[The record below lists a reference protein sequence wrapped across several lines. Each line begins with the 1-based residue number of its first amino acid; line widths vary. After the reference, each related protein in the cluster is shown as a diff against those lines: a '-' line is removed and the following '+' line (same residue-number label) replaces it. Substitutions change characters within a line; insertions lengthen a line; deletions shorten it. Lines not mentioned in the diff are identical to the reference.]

1 MSIEISGVIMVLIKL
16 DALSDVE
23 LRYIAQKET
32 IENFENLSREELI
45 DVLEDFYD
53 ENESLKS
60 SSSVHNPS
68 LHRFCKGLIE
78 FESIAM
84 LSLPGVEDL
93 PQQYLETSIH
103 LVEKDPYWA
112 YVFWSISPNDKVR
125 LYESYAN
132 FTIVLRTLV
141 LENDKV
147 KEKFDIIVT
156 GKDSDWNIAL
166 PSFGKKYISQL
177 IAVMGDKQEIL
188 AESKPIETPEF
199 DLKKKVEDIKNSKNA
214 ALLLSSLVSKNGE
227 VMDNRLIKE
236 IFSEL
241 DNSDTEEKR

>member
-1 MSIEISGVIMVLIKL
+1 MVLIKL

-32 IENFENLSREELI
+32 IENFENLPREDLI
-45 DVLEDFYD
+45 DILEDFYD
-53 ENESLKS
+53 ENDSLKS
-60 SSSVHNPS
+60 SNSVHNLS

-78 FESIAM
+78 FESKAM

-93 PQQYLETSIH
+93 PQQYLETTIH

-125 LYESYAN
+125 LYESCAN
-132 FTIVLRTLV
+132 FTTVLRTLV

-147 KEKFDIIVT
+147 EEKFDIVVT

-188 AESKPIETPEF
+188 AESKPIETPQF
-199 DLKKKVEDIKNSKNA
+199 DLKKKVEELKNSKNEG
-214 ALLLSSLVSKNGE
+214 LLLSSMVSKSGE
-227 VMDNRLIKE
+227 VMDNRLIRE

-241 DNSDTEEKR
+241 DDSDTEVER

>member
-1 MSIEISGVIMVLIKL
+1 MFNEVSGEIMVLIKL
-16 DALSDVE
+16 DALSDIE

-32 IENFENLSREELI
+32 IENFESLSRDELI

-53 ENESLKS
+53 ENDSLKS
-60 SSSVHNPS
+60 SNSVHNLS

-78 FESIAM
+78 FESKAM

-93 PQQYLETSIH
+93 PQQYLETTIH

-125 LYESYAN
+125 LYESCAN

-147 KEKFDIIVT
+147 EEKFDIVVT
-156 GKDSDWNIAL
+156 GKDNDWNIAL

-177 IAVMGDKQEIL
+177 IAVMGEKQEIL
-188 AESKPIETPEF
+188 AESKPIETPDF
-199 DLKKKVEDIKNSKNA
+199 DLNKKVEQLKNSNNEG
-214 ALLLSSLVSKNGE
+214 LILSSIVAKNCE
-227 VMDNRLIKE
+227 VIDNRLIRE
-236 IFSEL
+236 IFSKI
-241 DNSDTEEKR
+241 DDSDTEIER